1 MKYIGIV
8 GSRRR
13 NSFEDNDL
21 VIDTLESIYDDGDVM
36 VSGGCKQGAD
46 SFAKDIHLN
55 TNGAVALIEFL
66 PDSQKREFLISEK
79 RVPPRAAHAIVNYE
93 RNTLIAEQSDILIA
107 CVAPDRKGGTEDTI
121 KKFLKKNK
129 MKEKEAVASGKLIII

>member
-13 NSFEDNDL
+13 NTFVDHDL
-21 VIDTLESIYDDGDVM
+21 VVDALEDVYETGDVM

-55 TNGAVALIEFL
+55 TNGAVRLIEFL
-66 PDSQKREFLISEK
+66 PDSQKREHLIKEK
-79 RVPPRAAHAIVNYE
+79 NVPHRAAHAIVNNE
-93 RNTLIAEQSDILIA
+93 RNTLIAERSDILIA
-107 CVAPDRKGGTEDTI
+107 CVASDRKGGTEDTI
-121 KKFLKKNK
+121 KKFLKKINLT
-129 MKEKEAVASGKLIII
+129 EAEAIERSKLILL